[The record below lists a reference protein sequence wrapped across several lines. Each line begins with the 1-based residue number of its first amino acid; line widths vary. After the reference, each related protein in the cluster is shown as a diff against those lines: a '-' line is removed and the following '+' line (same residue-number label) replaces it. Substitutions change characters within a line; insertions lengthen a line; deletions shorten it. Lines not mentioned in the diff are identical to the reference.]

1 MDELFKLLVELL
13 GTDNIEIR
21 MANEL
26 EKTVPDMLS
35 TDYKDRMKAE
45 YQQTRIRYYKLCK
58 AIKLLECGEKGEEN
72 NCLTLMKRQKAIMH
86 DYLTVLF
93 ERATIEDISLI

>member
-21 MANEL
+21 TASEL

-35 TDYKDRMKAE
+35 SDYKDRLKAE
-45 YQQTRIRYYKLCK
+45 YHQTRIRYHRLCK
-58 AIKLLECGEKGEEN
+58 AIKLLECGEKGKEN
-72 NCLTLMKRQKAIMH
+72 NSLALMKRQKSIMH
-86 DYLTVLF
+86 DYITVLV
-93 ERATIEDISLI
+93 ERATIEDVSLI